1 VRDHLHIKKIGVST
15 RKMRMLEGE
24 EMRMIGEIIG
34 GGSGHHR
41 HHHKREGKV
50 TGKRDEI
57 LERGRIAEREVI
69 IHVTIIIMVGRID
82 ASLHHHPSL
91 HLHQKREEERIIK
104 NIIIRNVI
112 HHRLIEV
119 QVWTAD
125 DLN

>member
-1 VRDHLHIKKIGVST
+1 MTV
-15 RKMRMLEGE
+15 LEGE
-24 EMRMIGEIIG
+24 EMRMTGEIIG
-34 GGSGHHR
+34 GESGHHR
-41 HHHKREGKV
+41 HHHKIEGKI
-50 TGKRDEI
+50 TGKRDGI

-69 IHVTIIIMVGRID
+69 IHVTTTIIVGKTD
-82 ASLHHHPSL
+82 AGLHHNPNR

-104 NIIIRNVI
+104 NIIIRNDI

>member
-1 VRDHLHIKKIGVST
+1 MTV
-15 RKMRMLEGE
+15 LEGE
-24 EMRMIGEIIG
+24 GMMMIGEIIVR
-34 GGSGHHR
+34 GSGHLR

-57 LERGRIAEREVI
+57 LERGKIAEREVI
-69 IHVTIIIMVGRID
+69 IHVTIIIIVGRID
-82 ASLHHHPSL
+82 AGLHHHPNL

-104 NIIIRNVI
+104 NIIIRNDI

>member
-1 VRDHLHIKKIGVST
+1 VRDHLHKKKIGVST
-15 RKMRMLEGE
+15 RKMTMLEGE
-24 EMRMIGEIIG
+24 GMRMIGEIIG
-34 GGSGHHR
+34 GGSGHLR

-57 LERGRIAEREVI
+57 LERGMIAEREVI
-69 IHVTIIIMVGRID
+69 IHVTTNIIVGKID
-82 ASLHHHPSL
+82 AGLHHHPNR

-112 HHRLIEV
+112 HHHLIEV